1 QHKKHVTIHHKHRR
15 PALGD
20 APTVRS
26 APLKP
31 DAPKTVKSSTVVVD
45 LNRATAT
52 ELQQVKGIGKATAD
66 KIMAGRPYTA
76 PTELVTK
83 KVMSQKQFDKYK
95 AQFTVT
101 Q

>member
-1 QHKKHVTIHHKHRR
+1 PGQR
-15 PALGD
+15 PPQPEPARESSPPI
-20 APTVRS
+20 PTPARS